1 MIQWRDLFGELSEPW
16 LVMVCGLVGVG
27 KTTIARE
34 IACSLRAR
42 YLNTDQVGYRL
53 FGENR
58 SYDDEYYQ
66 RVYAHM
72 MARAGQALT
81 LQRHVVLDGTFLKR
95 ETRQRFLSSFRERAS
110 PWIVYVTCPE
120 EVVKARLEAR
130 QGYQLSERGYSDGR
144 YEIYQA
150 MKQKLN
156 DGWSD
161 PRIEEISWITVD
173 TASGEPKIVEARVQ
187 GLAGHSTGGWYRI

>member
-1 MIQWRDLFGELSEPW
+1 MIQWRDLFGALSEPW

-42 YLNTDQVGYRL
+42 YLSTDRVGYRL
-53 FGENR
+53 FGEDR

-81 LQRHVVLDGTFLKR
+81 RQRHVVLDGTFLKR
-95 ETRQRFLSSFRERAS
+95 ETRQRFLSEFREKAS

-120 EVVKARLEAR
+120 EVVQARLEAR
-130 QGYQLSERGYSDGR
+130 QGYHLSERGCSDGR

-150 MKQKLN
+150 MKQKLS
-156 DGWSD
+156 DSWSD
-161 PRIEEISWITVD
+161 PRLENIPSVTVD
-173 TASGEPKIVEARVQ
+173 TSLEEPQIVEMRFTENR
-187 GLAGHSTGGWYRI
+187 LSGGWYRI